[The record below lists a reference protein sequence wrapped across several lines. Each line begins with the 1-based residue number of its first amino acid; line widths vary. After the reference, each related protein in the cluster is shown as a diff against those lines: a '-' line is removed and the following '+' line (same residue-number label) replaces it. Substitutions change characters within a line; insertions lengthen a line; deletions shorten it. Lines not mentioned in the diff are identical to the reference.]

1 MGLPARVP
9 FTCREAPHS
18 IYEATVPVAL
28 CVAEIVDRP
37 AITAGDEVPNRE
49 SQNRPPLVQLLGWL
63 CGSAYNAEN
72 ECVAACERFFDEH
85 EGRGC
90 SGTHWP
96 IMPAASWPPALTDTI
111 EATSWTLWTA
121 SSYL

>member
-9 FTCREAPHS
+9 FTFRRPHS

-28 CVAEIVDRP
+28 CVAAILDHP

-63 CGSAYNAEN
+63 
-72 ECVAACERFFDEH
+72 
-85 EGRGC
+85 
-90 SGTHWP
+90 
-96 IMPAASWPPALTDTI
+96 
-111 EATSWTLWTA
+111 
-121 SSYL
+121 